1 MATPGSILTS
11 TECPVTRAVR
21 MQLDVCDSSRIT
33 DPVERM
39 RLIANTLRRVGSPS
53 FNDAAA
59 QIERVYY
66 YAPPKC
72 VSCGK

>member
-1 MATPGSILTS
+1 MATPGSS
-11 TECPVTRAVR
+11 ECPVTRAVR
-21 MQLDVCDSSRIT
+21 MQLDVCDALRIT

-59 QIERVYY
+59 QVERVYY

-72 VSCGK
+72 MSCGK